1 MKFLI
6 EIAFGLVI
14 FSNGV
19 LANED
24 TDFGKAEFEANCASC
39 HGLIGKGDG
48 PLSRVYLIKPTD
60 LTTLAKSN
68 SGVFPAQRVYK
79 IIDGRQEV
87 KAHGPRTMP
96 VWGRE
101 YGEKVPDIIP
111 DLMNFGYI
119 GYRKRVVKARIAMLV
134 DYLFRLQEE

>member
-14 FSNGV
+14 FSNGIF
-19 LANED
+19 ANED
-24 TDFGKAEFEANCASC
+24 PDFGKAEFEANCASC
-39 HGLIGKGDG
+39 HGLTGKGDG
-48 PLSRVYLIKPTD
+48 PLSRVYLIRPTD
-60 LTTLAKSN
+60 LTMLAKSN

-111 DLMNFGYI
+111 DLMDFGYI
-119 GYRKRVVKARIAMLV
+119 GYRKKVVKARIVMLV
-134 DYLFRLQEE
+134 DYLFRIQE